1 MFLDVGNGVSINSE
15 FIESIETVDSM
26 NCSIITS
33 SKAYLVSMP
42 KELVMSMI
50 CKEDGEERKMSSVEK
65 LLTQIY
71 STQQTLR
78 V

>member
-15 FIESIETVDSM
+15 FIESIESIDNM
-26 NCSIITS
+26 NCSVVTS
-33 SKAYLVSMP
+33 SRSYLVAMP